1 MICHVGAKK
10 EVSTLA
16 ILDNCSQG
24 TLMKEIILKKL
35 GISGR
40 KTEITIKK
48 LNGNQNM
55 RSSVVTGLKVSKNVH
70 GEGVRWMNFLATFTR
85 EALPADAEEVAT
97 QEKARKWEYLKI
109 IADKLWTETNMEIE
123 LLKRANFSKAL
134 ELEEVLPSKYGSPCF
149 QNSIRMVCS

>member
-16 ILDNCSQG
+16 ILDNCSLG
-24 TLMKEIILKKL
+24 TLMKESILKNL

-70 GEGVRWMNFLATFTR
+70 GEGVRWMNFPATFTR

-97 QEKARKWEYLKI
+97 QEKERKWEYLKI
-109 IADKLWTETNMEIE
+109 IADKLQTETNMEIE

-134 ELEEVLPSKYGSPCF
+134 ELEEVLPSK
-149 QNSIRMVCS
+149 

>member
-109 IADKLWTETNMEIE
+109 IADKLQRETNMEIE

>member
-16 ILDNCSQG
+16 ILDNCSLG
-24 TLMKEIILKKL
+24 TLMKESILKNL

-109 IADKLWTETNMEIE
+109 IADKLRTETNMEIE

-134 ELEEVLPSKYGSPCF
+134 KLEEVLPSKYGSLCF

>member
-16 ILDNCSQG
+16 ILDNCSLG
-24 TLMKEIILKKL
+24 TLMKESILKNL

-109 IADKLWTETNMEIE
+109 IADKLQRETNMEIE

>member
-1 MICHVGAKK
+1 MISHVGAKK

-16 ILDNCSQG
+16 ILDNCSLG
-24 TLMKEIILKKL
+24 TLMKESILKNL

-109 IADKLWTETNMEIE
+109 IADKLQRETNMEIE

-134 ELEEVLPSKYGSPCF
+134 ELEEGLPSK
-149 QNSIRMVCS
+149 

>member
-70 GEGVRWMNFLATFTR
+70 GEGVRWMNF
-85 EALPADAEEVAT
+85 
-97 QEKARKWEYLKI
+97 
-109 IADKLWTETNMEIE
+109 
-123 LLKRANFSKAL
+123 
-134 ELEEVLPSKYGSPCF
+134 
-149 QNSIRMVCS
+149 

>member
-16 ILDNCSQG
+16 ILDNCSRG

-109 IADKLWTETNMEIE
+109 IADKLRTETNMEIE

-134 ELEEVLPSKYGSPCF
+134 ELEEVLPSKYGSLCF